1 MQGYG
6 PGKTPQGLMQ
16 IDAHGAGGNGF
27 TARGPLWKKQNAV
40 LSAMGL
46 ISLTSFL
53 LRLIAKF
60 KDRKI
65 SDTG

>member
-1 MQGYG
+1 MRMVPEVTDSLHVAPCG
-6 PGKTPQGLMQ
+6 
-16 IDAHGAGGNGF
+16 
-27 TARGPLWKKQNAV
+27 KKQNAV

-65 SDTG
+65 FDTG